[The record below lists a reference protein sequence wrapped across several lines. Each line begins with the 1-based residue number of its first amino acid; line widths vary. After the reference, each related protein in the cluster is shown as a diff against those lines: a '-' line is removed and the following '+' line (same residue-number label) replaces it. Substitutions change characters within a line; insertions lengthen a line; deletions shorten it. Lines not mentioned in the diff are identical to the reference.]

1 MDIRFLLRAV
11 LFILLV
17 NFNAQ
22 ADNQL
27 GRLVKEQKNNDS
39 TAYKESR
46 VERKDVFSQTGNKPG
61 VEREFPHEKPCYK
74 IDRLIVEND
83 FLNNRGIRKIQT
95 EVAGKCLGV
104 KGIEKVGVIVQDFFI
119 RSGYVT
125 TRIDM
130 PSQDLLS
137 RQLRLTVI
145 PGRIAEVIITDDD
158 IIKSLLPFHQGDIL
172 NIRDIEQG
180 LENIQRTP
188 GVNVKINIIPGDVN
202 GTSKIEINPQR
213 EKKWNVRTSYN
224 NFGDQIT
231 GNQLIGMTGYVYNL
245 TKMSDLFYMAGTSS
259 QTGGYKNFSTYYSFP
274 IGYSEFSLF
283 YSSSKSVQTV
293 DIGPYAFD
301 YVGKAEYL
309 NLKGFRVLHR
319 DMNAKLSASAELIKR
334 KYDYTLGGT
343 ELVLQKRDM
352 DNIRLGVNYKHNFTG
367 ATLDTNLTW
376 QRFITL
382 LGGSK
387 TPDMR
392 SGDVSSRS
400 QIMNLNMNYVKW
412 LNSLPLRAYYDL
424 NLGVQY
430 SPDNLT
436 LQDKFSLGNRWSV
449 RGFEN
454 SDGIDGNKGGYIQN
468 TLNVMTGLDNAIAY
482 IGADY
487 GQISGGGSSQN
498 VGGKNIMG
506 SVVGLKGG
514 VKALE
519 YDISLSAPLIYP
531 SKLDVDKYV
540 LSFNLAYQL

>member
-11 LFILLV
+11 LCILLV

-61 VEREFPHEKPCYK
+61 VEREFPHETPCYK

-224 NFGDQIT
+224 NFGDQST

-352 DNIRLGVNYKHNFTG
+352 DNIRLGVNYKYNFTG

-498 VGGKNIMG
+498 VGGNNIMG